1 MFLLKRT
8 EMYLLYILCK
18 VFSFI
23 VFDKYQLKI
32 ILSRNLP
39 PLLKV
44 AANLFQALTSCF
56 SVCSRDVFYTKWK
69 ETSVI
74 Q

>member
-8 EMYLLYILCK
+8 ETYLLYILCK

-44 AANLFQALTSCF
+44 AANLFQALKLHVSLFVVVMFFTLSGK
-56 SVCSRDVFYTKWK
+56 RLP
-69 ETSVI
+69 
-74 Q
+74 